1 MARLPQK
8 VDARY
13 ERLKRAE
20 REGGPVLLSK
30 ATMRHVAEAAADG
43 QLAFF
48 GDALAREYALRHR
61 SRIARLRRQAN
72 FPSQK
77 GFDGF
82 EWPGI
87 VFPRGFTRDD
97 MLSLA
102 LIDAHEDL
110 ALFGGSGNGETHTAI
125 ALGLLACGEGGKVA
139 FWSTAGLVSELRRAN
154 KEGTAQDALRRLGR
168 CGLIILD
175 EWGHLPTDPDGARLL
190 FRVVSMCYERIA
202 PILTIDHHPIRRK
215 IMFVSILGDKVLDEL
230 LTFVRRGVFT
240 AKSGLYGLR
249 KTEDAVLSRREI
261 GESASKENLNLSDS
275 AEHNETQIAVKLI
288 GTHNLGEA
296 RILTEYSLSP

>member
-20 REGGPVLLSK
+20 REGGPALLSK

-43 QLAFF
+43 RFAFF
-48 GDALAREYALRHR
+48 GDALARECALRRR
-61 SRIARLRRQAN
+61 SRTARLRRQAN

-77 GFDGF
+77 GLDGF

-102 LIDAHEDL
+102 LIGAREDL
-110 ALFGGSGNGETHTAI
+110 ALFGGSGNGKTHTAI
-125 ALGLLACGEGGKVA
+125 ALGPLACGEGGKVA

-154 KEGTAQDALRRLGR
+154 KEGTAQDALGRLGR

-175 EWGHLPTDPDGARLL
+175 EWGHLPTDPDGARPL
-190 FRVVSMCYERIA
+190 FRVVPMCYERIA
-202 PILTIDHHPIRRK
+202 LILTTNIEFSRWGEIFADDDMAKAMMDRIVHHGRLVTYDRESYRVK
-215 IMFVSILGDKVLDEL
+215 HALMRGEL
-230 LTFVRRGVFT
+230 
-240 AKSGLYGLR
+240 
-249 KTEDAVLSRREI
+249 
-261 GESASKENLNLSDS
+261 
-275 AEHNETQIAVKLI
+275 
-288 GTHNLGEA
+288 
-296 RILTEYSLSP
+296 

>member
-8 VDARY
+8 ADARC

-20 REGGPVLLSK
+20 REGGSILLSK
-30 ATMRHVAEAAADG
+30 ATMRHVAETATDG

-48 GDALAREYALRHR
+48 EDALAREYALRHQ
-61 SRIARLRRQAN
+61 SRMARLRRQAN

-87 VFPRGFTRDD
+87 AFPRGFTRDD

-102 LIDAHEDL
+102 FIDAHEDL
-110 ALFGGSGNGETHTAI
+110 VLFGGSGNGKTHTAI
-125 ALGLLACGEGGKVA
+125 ALGPLACGEGGKVA
-139 FWSTAGLVSELRRAN
+139 FWSTAELVSELRRAN
-154 KEGTAQDALRRLGR
+154 KEGTTQDALGRLGR

-175 EWGHLPTDPDGARLL
+175 EWGYLPTDPDGARLL

-202 PILTIDHHPIRRK
+202 LILTTNIEFSRWGEIFAGDDMAKAMMDRIVHHGRLVTYDRESYRVK
-215 IMFVSILGDKVLDEL
+215 HALMRGEL
-230 LTFVRRGVFT
+230 
-240 AKSGLYGLR
+240 
-249 KTEDAVLSRREI
+249 
-261 GESASKENLNLSDS
+261 
-275 AEHNETQIAVKLI
+275 
-288 GTHNLGEA
+288 
-296 RILTEYSLSP
+296 

>member
-20 REGGPVLLSK
+20 REGGPVPLSK
-30 ATMRHVAEAAADG
+30 ATMRHVAEAAVDG
-43 QLAFF
+43 RLAFF
-48 GDALAREYALRHR
+48 GDALARECALRRR
-61 SRIARLRRQAN
+61 SRMARLRRQAS

-77 GFDGF
+77 GLDGF

-102 LIDAHEDL
+102 LIGAREDL
-110 ALFGGSGNGETHTAI
+110 ALFGGSGNGKTHTAI

-139 FWSTAGLVSELRRAN
+139 FWSTAEPVSELRRAN

-175 EWGHLPTDPDGARLL
+175 ERGYLPTDPDGARLL
-190 FRVVSMCYERIA
+190 FRVVSMRYERIA
-202 PILTIDHHPIRRK
+202 PILTTNIEFSRWGEIFAGDDMAKAMMDRIVRHGRLVTYDRESYRVEHALMRGELEEKKGSVPGRRSCVK
-215 IMFVSILGDKVLDEL
+215 
-230 LTFVRRGVFT
+230 
-240 AKSGLYGLR
+240 
-249 KTEDAVLSRREI
+249 
-261 GESASKENLNLSDS
+261 NLHAD
-275 AEHNETQIAVKLI
+275 V
-288 GTHNLGEA
+288 
-296 RILTEYSLSP
+296 